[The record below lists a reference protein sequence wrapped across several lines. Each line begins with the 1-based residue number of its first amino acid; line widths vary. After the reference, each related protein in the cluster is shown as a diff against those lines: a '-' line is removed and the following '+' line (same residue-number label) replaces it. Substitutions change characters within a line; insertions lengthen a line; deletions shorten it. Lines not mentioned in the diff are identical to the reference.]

1 MRNFDLEKIGKKMP
15 YEAPSEKFFENFKS
29 DVLERVER
37 EKSVPQPT
45 TKKFTL
51 ATTMRLFVPLV
62 TAAASLL
69 IGLFVFDRMDYS
81 SSAEDMSYLI
91 SDNLD
96 ASLDSYFNSLSDDDL
111 AYLLDNTSSQ
121 DDFYLTLPENE

>member
-1 MRNFDLEKIGKKMP
+1 MKNFDFEKIGKKMP

-29 DVLERVER
+29 NILEQVEA
-37 EKSVPQPT
+37 ENHKPQPVKRAFT
-45 TKKFTL
+45 TPAL
-51 ATTMRLFVPLV
+51 RLFVPLV

-69 IGLFVFDRMDYS
+69 IGLFAFDQIDYKS
-81 SSAEDMSYLI
+81 VSEDVNYLA

-96 ASLDSYFNSLSDDDL
+96 ASLDSYFDNLSDDDL
-111 AYLLDNTSSQ
+111 AYLLDNTYSQ